1 MTRSKG
7 AVLLEKITG
16 IIPGISGYQ
25 EREKRRAD
33 DLALR
38 GRVTETIAR
47 CRQRISDRMN
57 QLSRTG
63 KKGSLRAVGDLEAVN
78 VLLERVEDE
87 IRYAPG
93 GYAGWFDRE
102 GVELEDLEDLYE
114 QDLILLEI
122 AGRMENHAP
131 SGAPEA
137 GEEWVQGVKREL
149 EDLRRAFEG
158 RLSLLKGWEV
168 RL

>member
-7 AVLLEKITG
+7 AVLLEKITR
-16 IIPGISGYQ
+16 IIPGVSGYQ

-33 DLALR
+33 DKALR
-38 GRVTETIAR
+38 DRVAETIAR
-47 CRQRISDRMN
+47 CRQKISDRMN
-57 QLSRTG
+57 HLSRTG
-63 KKGSLRAVGDLEAVN
+63 GKGSLRAVGDLEAVN

-87 IRYAPG
+87 IRYAPS

-102 GVELEDLEDLYE
+102 GVGLEDLEDLYE
-114 QDLILLEI
+114 QDLTLLEI
-122 AGRMENHAP
+122 ARRMEDRAP
-131 SGAPEA
+131 SGEPEA

-149 EDLRRAFEG
+149 KDMRQAFED
-158 RLSLLKGWEV
+158 RLSLLKGWEG